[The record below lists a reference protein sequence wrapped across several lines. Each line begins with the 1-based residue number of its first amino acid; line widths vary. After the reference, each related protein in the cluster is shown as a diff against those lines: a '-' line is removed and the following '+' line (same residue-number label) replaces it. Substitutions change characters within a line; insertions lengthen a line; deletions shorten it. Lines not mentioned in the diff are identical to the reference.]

1 MTSFIIVIHVIVCIA
16 LILIVLLQTGKG
28 AELGAAFG
36 GATQAVFGPTGSAGF
51 FEKVTTAVAIIFMAT
66 SLSLTYIS
74 AKSGEET
81 VMTSPPVAEEE
92 RLPSN
97 LPKTPNPAESKKS
110 DSSNIPKTSPSGDE
124 GAKK

>member
-1 MTSFIIVIHVIVCIA
+1 MTSFIIVIHVIVCVA

-28 AELGAAFG
+28 ASLGAAFG

-51 FEKVTTAVAIIFMAT
+51 FEKVTTGVAIIFMVT

-81 VMTSPPVAEEE
+81 VMTSPVAQEE

-97 LPKTPNPAESKKS
+97 LPKTPNPAESQKS

-124 GAKK
+124 GAKQ